1 MTTDNARSRMSGE
14 RNMPLPDYPL
24 HRRAAA
30 RYCDAKLRLTHVIV
44 GDHQP
49 EPRVAK
55 LSPSNKPRWPCRGDE
70 RKHISEKYCGG
81 IVCQMGLN
89 GKCVA
94 CGEDD

>member
-49 EPRVAK
+49 EPRVEHDDGTRI
-55 LSPSNKPRWPCRGDE
+55 PVGDW
-70 RKHISEKYCGG
+70 
-81 IVCQMGLN
+81 
-89 GKCVA
+89 
-94 CGEDD
+94 

>member
-14 RNMPLPDYPL
+14 RNMTLADYPRQ
-24 HRRAAA
+24 RRAAA
-30 RYCDAKLRLTHVIV
+30 RYHDAKLRLTHVVV

-49 EPRVAK
+49 EPR
-55 LSPSNKPRWPCRGDE
+55 
-70 RKHISEKYCGG
+70 G